1 MTESS
6 SPELPRKLRHGFIK
20 LEFPESTNS
29 RKEMEIVIGKLL
41 AGLPESL
48 QRYGIQ
54 IEREHPMQVVQEE
67 DCDAC
72 FEVNYEVTCEE
83 FKHNIINA
91 MQRYMDGWRH
101 CVAYAK
107 PTILLHSLDFW
118 RTTLH
123 LQVNDVPLSAIYFG
137 NIQGNAFIN
146 HYEVSFWRENEGK
159 SIRRKTPMNNITVD
173 FEFDKC
179 DMICVNF
186 QCVQIEEDRNANAG
200 GDKRNQFNKY
210 DNKNQKKMK
219 KMTVNYQ
226 VTVRSI
232 SIRRIIVDTNV
243 TDRYG
248 DRTRVHFE
256 LNCPPLI
263 RKGIIN
269 ADHADNP
276 YAKPFY
282 QRWKVIKKEWDG
294 HGWPNEAAIS
304 DSPIFTVDFDP
315 IVQNFEL
322 HRILSRLRVRTGVSI
337 EFGMLPA
344 ISVPMCKRW
353 PYHRWTIKDGK
364 QLAATDTDAPIFRD
378 FLADLFPK
386 KFEVND
392 DDKLI
397 DVNDE
402 RKFSITYL
410 IECLISRG
418 AVVKDQILLD
428 EHHWRSFLGIIWRYY
443 KVDDKLCESALEDL
457 IHLVD
462 GRKRIGSIIKC
473 FDKICQ
479 KRQRMQLINCL
490 SESEIRSGFQRV
502 RKVIFT
508 PTRVIYISPETI
520 MGNRVLR
527 KFDKDGTRVIRITF
541 RDDNNNQMRANDTGD
556 LLEMTANKFLGEG
569 IRIANREF
577 GFLGCSNSQMRD
589 NGAYFMAKY
598 SQSQLEKF
606 LRTRPNEAQLKAFK
620 PRIMEVRKHLGKFDK
635 LENIPKLMARMGQ
648 CFTQSRLTGV
658 ELNRSDYIR
667 IPDFEGGKN
676 LAGKPY
682 TFSDGVGIMSYRF
695 AQKVAHAM
703 QMGNSVPSSFQI
715 RFRGMKGM
723 IAIDPYMDLIH
734 QWNVSYDI
742 PYQVPNLELKCA
754 FRPSQIKFE
763 AKSLP
768 GDQIEMVKYSAPVM
782 VALNK
787 PFINI
792 LDQVSEMQSLEC
804 HKRVTG
810 RVEELMDRQILS
822 FARQMNDETYCR
834 NRLKEFPRRIDI
846 DFLRP
851 MWGFTLSSEPFF
863 RSLIKASIKFS
874 ITKQLRKEQIQIP
887 KELGR
892 SMLGVVDE
900 TGQLQYGQIFVQYT
914 QNAAKK
920 LPMRG
925 PNMTVPDAKIVT
937 GTVLVTKNPCIVTGD
952 VRVFEAVD
960 IPELHHMCDVVVFP
974 QHGPRPHPDEMA
986 GSDLDGDE
994 YSIIWDQ
1001 QLLLD
1006 RNEDPFDFSVEKK
1019 DPVPFDF
1026 DQIDD
1031 LMRDFY
1037 VKYLKLDSVGT
1048 ISNNHLHNSDQY
1060 GLTSTVCM
1068 NLAKKNSQAVDFTK
1082 SGDPPAP
1089 LTREW
1094 GKDPETGENI
1104 PPEGA
1109 ERIPDYHMAN
1119 ERVPM
1124 YVSPRL
1130 CGRLFREFQAIDNV
1144 IKISEERDEQFEV
1157 QIDETLMIQGYE
1169 AYMEGARK
1177 DLANYNGQLRAIM
1190 ETYGIRTEGEIMSDC
1205 ILDMRNRISDR
1216 DQDDKMSFYNT
1227 NQMIE
1232 TRTTAL
1238 FCRFRENFFKEF
1250 HDFQAACTEIQNSN
1264 DSTNPLNF
1272 RCDGP
1277 SVPMLQKAVAW
1288 YRACYEFAQ
1297 SSRETRKLSFAWI
1310 VFDVLAKVKEHNM
1323 LHGENVEMGGGN
1335 PMSIF
1340 LEAHRAQYIADN
1352 FEEFQEFRTM
1362 SCLIEDDRSVKGV
1375 NILRRY
1381 MARYDGLDTV
1391 LFVLMK
1397 WGEAMHLFHNQPIR
1411 KYQFFLM
1418 FILFAT
1424 RQIGLADLLSET
1436 FIARIVE
1443 DDVENASTVP
1453 LTEDKKSHMMSKFL
1467 EFMACRKFRKLR
1479 SISFRALGIPGVYMR
1494 GEWHIFHVASIKT
1507 YYNIL
1512 FNLRFEELPIS
1523 TDPTITLESMIRE
1536 SEPYTIELPK
1546 RTEANECLKMLTTK
1560 SGCQEVHMRMQSN
1573 RAEDKKRADEENGK
1587 EKCDRVRYMVSARGN
1602 VESLQRLKQ
1611 LTAVT
1616 IPIRSHIGGKEVASQ
1631 MANLCL
1637 DKIMEGSDR
1646 G

>member
-1 MTESS
+1 M
-6 SPELPRKLRHGFIK
+6 RHGFIK
-20 LEFPESTNS
+20 LEFPESANS
-29 RKEMEIVIGKLL
+29 RREMEIVIGKLL

-72 FEVNYEVTCEE
+72 FEVNFEVICEE
-83 FKHNIINA
+83 FNHNIINA
-91 MQRYMDGWRH
+91 MQRYMDTWRH
-101 CVAYAK
+101 CIAYAK
-107 PTILLHSLDFW
+107 PTILLHSPDFW
-118 RTTLH
+118 RTKLH
-123 LQVNDVPLSAIYFG
+123 LEVAGVPLSAIMFG

-146 HYEVSFWRENEGK
+146 HYEVSFWTENEGK
-159 SIRRKTPMNNITVD
+159 SIQRKETPMNNITVD

-186 QCVQIEEDRNANAG
+186 QCVQIEEDRNANG
-200 GDKRNQFNKY
+200 DGDKRNQFNKY

-243 TDRYG
+243 ADRYG
-248 DRTRVHFE
+248 DRIRVHFE

-269 ADHADNP
+269 PDHADNP

-282 QRWKVIKKEWDG
+282 QRWKVIKKAWDG
-294 HGWPNEAAIS
+294 HGWPTEAAIS
-304 DSPIFTVDFDP
+304 DSPVFTLDFDP
-315 IVQNFEL
+315 IIRNSEL
-322 HRILSRLRVRTGVSI
+322 HKILSRLRFRTGVSI

-344 ISVPMCKRW
+344 ISVPMCKRC
-353 PYHRWTIKDGK
+353 PYHRWTINRNGQ
-364 QLAATDTDAPIFRD
+364 QLAATDTNAPIFRD
-378 FLADLFPK
+378 FLAELFPE
-386 KFEVND
+386 KFEINE

-428 EHHWRSFLGIIWRYY
+428 EQHWLNFLGIICRYY
-443 KVDDKLCESALEDL
+443 KIDDKLCESALEDL

-479 KRQRMQLINCL
+479 KRQRMQLINTL

-556 LLEMTANKFLGEG
+556 LLDMTANKFLGEG

-598 SQSQLEKF
+598 SQSQLKKF
-606 LRTRPNEAQLKAFK
+606 LKTRPNDAQLKAFK
-620 PRIMEVRKHLGKFDK
+620 PRIMEVRRHLGKFDK

-676 LAGKPY
+676 LAGKHY

-695 AQKVAHAM
+695 AQKVARAM

-723 IAIDPYMDLIH
+723 IAIDPYLDHIH
-734 QWNVSYDI
+734 EWNVIYDI

-792 LDQVSEMQSLEC
+792 LDQVSELQSLEC

-925 PNMTVPDAKIVT
+925 PNMKVPEAKIVT
-937 GTVLVTKNPCIVTGD
+937 GKVLVTKNPCIVTGD

-1019 DPVPFDF
+1019 DPVPFEF

-1031 LMRDFY
+1031 LMREFY

-1094 GKDPETGENI
+1094 GKDPETGEDI

-1169 AYMEGARK
+1169 DYMEEARK

-1250 HDFQAACTEIQNSN
+1250 HGFQAACTEIQNSN

-1277 SVPMLQKAVAW
+1277 SVAMLQKAVAW

-1323 LHGENVEMGGGN
+1323 LHGENIEMGGGN
-1335 PMSIF
+1335 PMYIF

-1362 SCLIEDDRSVKGV
+1362 ECLIEDDRSVKGV
-1375 NILRRY
+1375 NILKRY

-1391 LFVLMK
+1391 LFILMK

-1443 DDVENASTVP
+1443 DDDENASTVL

-1536 SEPYTIELPK
+1536 SEPYAIELPD
-1546 RTEANECLKMLTTK
+1546 RTRKDECVKMLVRK

-1573 RAEDKKRADEENGK
+1573 RAEDKKRADELNGK
-1587 EKCDRVRYMVSARGN
+1587 EKCDRVRYVVSARGN
-1602 VESLQRLKQ
+1602 VESIQRLKQ

-1616 IPIRSHIGGKEVASQ
+1616 IPIRSHIGGKDIASQ